1 MRSHHR
7 YPRSIVGLLFVF
19 LIATPARTHAQ
30 HLAAE
35 PCTVDNPALFDRVAV
50 SPVLEP
56 VILKLLE
63 RSPTFRAQCRRI
75 IEARHLQ
82 LTIRLTTSAHP
93 FPVRATVRRSPFGE
107 LDARIDLT
115 KVPSQYAEWLGH
127 ELEHVIEHLDGVN
140 IRQQARGNDET
151 RELRPG
157 IFETRRATRIG
168 WRVADE
174 FKARRPPI
182 VETRASR

>member
-1 MRSHHR
+1 MRSHR
-7 YPRSIVGLLFVF
+7 YPRSIGGLLSVF
-19 LIATPARTHAQ
+19 LVTSSASTHAQ
-30 HLAAE
+30 HHAAE
-35 PCTVDNPALFDRVAV
+35 PCTVDNPALFERVAV

-75 IEARHLQ
+75 IEAPQLQ
-82 LTIRLTTSAHP
+82 LVIRLTTSAHP
-93 FPVRATVRRSPFGE
+93 FPVRATVRRSPFGR

-115 KVPSQYAEWLGH
+115 RVPGQYAEWLGH

-140 IRQQARGNDET
+140 IQQQARGNDEA

-157 IFETRRATRIG
+157 LFETRRATKIG

-182 VETRASR
+182 VETTASR

>member
-1 MRSHHR
+1 MRSHR
-7 YPRSIVGLLFVF
+7 YPRLIVGLLSVY
-19 LIATPARTHAQ
+19 LITSPASTHAQ
-30 HLAAE
+30 HHAAD
-35 PCTVDNPALFDRVAV
+35 PCTVENPALFDRVAV

-75 IEARHLQ
+75 IEAPHLQ
-82 LTIRLTTSAHP
+82 LVIRLTTSAHP
-93 FPVRATVRRSPFGE
+93 FPVRATVRRSPVGT

-115 KVPSQYAEWLGH
+115 KVPSQYPEWLGH

-140 IRQQARGNDET
+140 IQQQARGNGEA

-157 IFETRRATRIG
+157 LFETRRATKIG
-168 WRVADE
+168 VRVADE
-174 FKARRPPI
+174 FRSRRPPI
-182 VETRASR
+182 VETTASR